1 MKPAYCARCG
11 QPVVSR
17 QVEGR
22 LRTVCPA
29 CQAVFYQNPL
39 PVAAAVVLN
48 PRREAL
54 LVKRRRAPYQGQWC
68 LPMGF
73 AELDESI
80 ADAALRELKEETGI
94 AGQVLRLLAADSLP
108 SEHYGDLLIVTFEI
122 RKLAGQEQP
131 GDDAEEVRYFP
142 IGRHPPL
149 AFAANETALQAC
161 VAVYQE
167 AWQMQDSFIALQREE
182 GQALLSDELVALVQ
196 DHAGAVAEAWL
207 AEVRMNPTTQAYLR
221 LSDRV
226 LRARGAGTISKLAHW
241 LKGDE
246 VADEIKEFYRALG
259 RERRQQ
265 GFALQEV
272 LSALM
277 LLKKRVWSAAQREGM
292 FERPIEI
299 YRLLE
304 LNRRTAVFFD
314 KAMYHTARGFEEST
328 SSPPS

>member
-1 MKPAYCARCG
+1 M
-11 QPVVSR
+11 Q
-17 QVEGR
+17 GR
-22 LRTVCPA
+22 LRLVCGA
-29 CQAVFYQNPL
+29 CDAIFYQNPL
-39 PVAAAVVLN
+39 PVAASVVLN
-48 PRREAL
+48 TRREAL
-54 LVKRRRAPYQGQWC
+54 LVKRRRPPHQGEWC

-80 ADAALRELKEETGI
+80 ADAALRELKEETGL

-122 RKLAGQEQP
+122 QKLAGHEQP
-131 GDDAEEVRYFP
+131 GDDAEEVHYFP

-149 AFAANETALQAC
+149 AFSSNETALQAC
-161 VAVYQE
+161 VAVHQE

-196 DHAGAVAEAWL
+196 DHADAVAEAWL
-207 AEVRMNPTTQAYLR
+207 VEVRMNPTTQAYLR
-221 LSDRV
+221 LSDR
-226 LRARGAGTISKLAHW
+226 LLLERGAGTISKLARW

-246 VADEIKEFYRALG
+246 AADEIKEFYRELG
-259 RERRQQ
+259 RERHQQ

-277 LLKKRVWSAAQREGM
+277 LLKKRVWNAAQREGM

-314 KAMYHTARGFEEST
+314 KAMYHTARGFEDSAD
-328 SSPPS
+328 SPPS